1 MNVALLIPVYRNQLG
16 LNRSLESLA
25 KSEGS
30 VHVFIV
36 DDGSPKAITV
46 PDQLRDDVPV
56 TLIRLTTNR
65 GIAGALNHGLR
76 QILSRGYTYVARLDS
91 GDTVAADRFQRQA
104 NYLDTNARV
113 AVVSSF
119 VDFVDSD
126 QRFLFRYRAPSRHQE
141 IVRQMHITSCV
152 MHPGCM
158 IRASSL
164 KADGLYREDTPGAE
178 DYELF
183 LRLSKHFELAVIPE
197 VLTRCEYS
205 PNGISIA
212 GRRRQQ
218 SQRLKLQLRYFDPQT
233 PYSYYG
239 VVRTLVAF
247 ALPKNAVLQ
256 FKRLCF
262 R

>member
-1 MNVALLIPVYRNQLG
+1 VALLIPVYQNQIG
-16 LNRSLESLA
+16 LNRSLESLREA
-25 KSEGS
+25 EGRF
-30 VHVFIV
+30 HIFIV
-36 DDGSPKAITV
+36 DDGSPQPIIV
-46 PDQLRDDVPV
+46 PDQLRDDLPI

-65 GIAGALNHGLR
+65 GIAGALNHGLK
-76 QILSRGYTYVARLDS
+76 QILRGSYDYVARLDS
-91 GDTVAADRFQRQA
+91 GDTVAADRFDRQA
-104 NYLDTNARV
+104 KFLDNNTRV

-119 VDFVDSD
+119 VDFVDS
-126 QRFLFRYRAPSRHQE
+126 QHRFLFRYRAPSRHRE

-158 IRASSL
+158 IRASAL
-164 KADGLYREDTPGAE
+164 KVDGLYREDTPGAE

-183 LRLSKHFELAVIPE
+183 LRLSKRFELAIIPE

-218 SQRLKLQLRYFDPQT
+218 RQRLKLQLRYFDPQT
-233 PYSYYG
+233 PYSYFG

-247 ALPKNAVLQ
+247 ALPKNTVLQ